1 MPIATERVVSVLGS
15 TSVGKSALTLM
26 FINNEF
32 VENYDPT
39 IAKSYTKKNFQLD
52 ANSGSS
58 NNQYSLTV
66 NDTAGLEEQSQ
77 IQTMYL
83 NSDGFILVYSI
94 ADAQSFQIVQ
104 TIYDKL
110 LDELNGL

>member
-52 ANSGSS
+52 GK
-58 NNQYSLTV
+58 QYSLTV

-94 ADAQSFQIVQ
+94 ADAQSFHIVE
-104 TIYDKL
+104 TIYNKL
-110 LDELNGL
+110 LDELNGQ

>member
-1 MPIATERVVSVLGS
+1 MPNLRERTISVLGS

-26 FINNEF
+26 FINREF

-39 IAKSYTKKNFQLD
+39 IAKSYMKKLNIPHSVD
-52 ANSGSS
+52 
-58 NNQYSLTV
+58 YELTV

-77 IQTMYL
+77 IQTKYL

-94 ADAQSFQIVQ
+94 ADTQSFQIVQ
-104 TIYDKL
+104 NIYAKL
-110 LDELNGL
+110 SDELNGAV

>member
-1 MPIATERVVSVLGS
+1 MPYGRERIVSVLGS

-26 FINNEF
+26 LINNEF

-39 IAKSYTKKNFQLD
+39 IAKSYTKKNFEL
-52 ANSGSS
+52 NG
-58 NNQYSLTV
+58 NTYSLTV

-77 IQTMYL
+77 IQTMYI

-94 ADAQSFQIVQ
+94 TDIQSFQIVQ
-104 TIYDKL
+104 TIYNKL
-110 LDELNGL
+110 CDELNGV